1 MYYVNREQIER
12 RLHMLPEIVQVLKS
26 SDTLMI
32 QDSELL
38 ERYAM
43 ERALHLA
50 LEIVTD
56 VGSYLIDGFIMRD
69 ASSYEDIIDIMLDEK
84 VVDEE
89 LHAIL
94 IELVRLRK
102 PLVQE
107 YFNID
112 RSTASELLKVLKEAE
127 ALTAFAARVRAYLDQ
142 EGIEI

>member
-12 RLHMLPEIVQVLKS
+12 RLHMLPEIVEVLQS
-26 SDTLMI
+26 SNTLEI
-32 QDSELL
+32 KDSGLL
-38 ERYAM
+38 ERYAI

-84 VVDEE
+84 VVDAS
-89 LHAIL
+89 LHAVL

-107 YFNID
+107 YFDVD
-112 RSTASELLKVLKEAE
+112 RGAASALLEQLKDTE
-127 ALTAFAARVRAYLDQ
+127 ALTAFAERVRSYLDQ
-142 EGIEI
+142 EGIEL

>member
-12 RLHMLPEIVQVLKS
+12 RLHMLPEIVQVLKETFA
-26 SDTLMI
+26 DRDVADEVLAG
-32 QDSELL
+32 
-38 ERYAM
+38 YAR

-56 VGSYLIDGFIMRD
+56 VGSFLIDGFIMRD

-84 VVDEE
+84 VIDQT
-89 LHAIL
+89 LHVPL
-94 IELVRLRK
+94 TDLVRQRK

-112 RSTASELLKVLKEAE
+112 QSGIEKLVGVLLEKNVLES
-127 ALTAFAARVRAYLDQ
+127 FAAHVRSYLDQ

>member
-26 SDTLMI
+26 SDTLQI
-32 QDSELL
+32 QDSSLL
-38 ERYAM
+38 DRYAI

-84 VVDEE
+84 VVGAE
-89 LHAIL
+89 LHATL

-107 YFNID
+107 YFDFD
-112 RSTASELLKVLKEAE
+112 RVVASELLNRLKQEE
-127 ALTAFAARVRAYLDQ
+127 ALTAFAERVRAYLDQ